1 MFKNIVTIFMV
12 IALIFVMFVP
22 VWATEDNSSVST
34 EIPVASI
41 EETET
46 EAETE
51 TETNT
56 EEASKVIKNVEVSP
70 ERVMDYTKMY
80 YVATVSV
87 VDCAKIKWYFI
98 TADGLIY
105 NMGSVNEHHD
115 STYEIVWNSLDI
127 NGKHPAGAWNKP
139 TTVRFSLVIVATSIT
154 GKEEAFE
161 TWFEYSW
168 YDAENAVQAPAS
180 SSTTS
185 TAPKTGDV
193 PHTGL

>member
-41 EETET
+41 EETEV
-46 EAETE
+46 ETE

-56 EEASKVIKNVEVSP
+56 EESSKVIKSVEVSP

-80 YVATVSV
+80 HVATVSV

-115 STYEIVWNSLDI
+115 ATYEIVWNSLDI

-139 TTVRFSLVIVATSIT
+139 TTVRFSLVIVATSIS
-154 GKEEAFE
+154 GEEEAFE

-168 YDAENAVQAPAS
+168 YDAENSVQVPAS
-180 SSTTS
+180 NPTAVTT
-185 TAPKTGDV
+185 PKTSDV